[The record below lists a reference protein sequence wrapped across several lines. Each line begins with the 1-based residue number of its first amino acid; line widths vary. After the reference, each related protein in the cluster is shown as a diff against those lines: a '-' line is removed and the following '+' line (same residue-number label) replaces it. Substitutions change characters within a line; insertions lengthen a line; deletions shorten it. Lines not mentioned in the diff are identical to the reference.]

1 MNTRAAVR
9 DLVVLFGTLSSLVS
23 LGSLGSFATL
33 GSSAVLASTLAAC
46 NSKEGEQRD
55 AQAKAPAGNGTG
67 PLAALESSPFLNEV
81 WTSEEGQQVPLLYYT
96 RENVRLSTPCR
107 NTTDGSLACDAIRFL
122 RNGMPAEI
130 PRRSLDGRT
139 SAGVK
144 VCQKLGNGIV
154 TVRNSVGSEDSL
166 CRFPDGSFVSTGTL
180 EQYGMRVIQ

>member
-1 MNTRAAVR
+1 MNTRAAFR
-9 DLVVLFGTLSSLVS
+9 DLVVLFGALSSIV
-23 LGSLGSFATL
+23 
-33 GSSAVLASTLAAC
+33 VLTSTLAAC

-55 AQAKAPAGNGTG
+55 AQAKAPPGNGTG

-107 NTTDGSLACDAIRFL
+107 NNADGTLACDAIRYL

-144 VCQKLGNGIV
+144 VCQKLGNGLV

-180 EQYGMRVIQ
+180 EQYGMRVLQ